1 MKSNI
6 QQLKGR
12 GYIENEE
19 IKEFRKLNKQQL
31 INMLE
36 SKIPSERTISVRL
49 LAIYKDKEVLKLLV
63 EQLAIEKKLYPKI
76 ALSEVISS
84 YGEEASYILIDYL
97 GKIGSNQ
104 YKEMPNKPFGKN
116 NYPLPRDIVAR
127 TMCKIGKLALKSL
140 KHCLK
145 NGDYIQKLEAI
156 DAIGFISYYENDRTL
171 MNDIIELM
179 SIYKNDDL
187 MVWKLLRS
195 FQSFDN
201 KRVIELLMRYKAS
214 NIVQHKWEATRSLEQ
229 IINKKVNTLEI

>member
-12 GYIENEE
+12 GYIENVEIEE
-19 IKEFRKLNKQQL
+19 FAKLSKEQL

-36 SKIPSERTISVRL
+36 SKIPSERTISIKL
-49 LAIYKDKEVLKLLV
+49 LEKYKDKEVLKLLIRRLTV
-63 EQLAIEKKLYPKI
+63 ENKLYTKI
-76 ALSEVISS
+76 ELSEVISS
-84 YGEEASYILIDYL
+84 YGEDASDILIDYL

-179 SIYKNDDL
+179 SIYDFAK
-187 MVWKLLRS
+187 S
-195 FQSFDN
+195 FSLVCITDSVGSFSILN
-201 KRVIELLMRYKAS
+201 
-214 NIVQHKWEATRSLEQ
+214 NNFT
-229 IINKKVNTLEI
+229 